1 MLACPHRKTRVDTL
15 GALHHTITRG
25 IERKPIFKDKIDYV
39 NFIDRWSKVLV
50 ATGTACF
57 AWALITNHFHFILKA
72 NQSNP
77 SEFMKHFLVTYTVRF
92 NRKHQGT
99 GHLFQGRYK
108 SLMVEEDAYLF
119 TLNRYIYLNPVRT
132 LEQ

>member
-1 MLACPHRKTRVDTL
+1 MLACPHRKARVDTL

-57 AWALITNHFHFILKA
+57 EWALITNHFHFTLKA

-99 GHLFQGRYK
+99 GHFFR
-108 SLMVEEDAYLF
+108 DA
-119 TLNRYIYLNPVRT
+119 ISD
-132 LEQ
+132 

>member
-1 MLACPHRKTRVDTL
+1 MLACPHRKNRVDTL
-15 GALHHTITRG
+15 GALYHTITRG
-25 IERKPIFKDKIDYV
+25 IERKPIFKDKIDFV

-92 NRKHQGT
+92 NRKTKEQVT
-99 GHLFQGRYK
+99 FFR
-108 SLMVEEDAYLF
+108 DA
-119 TLNRYIYLNPVRT
+119 ISH
-132 LEQ
+132 

>member
-1 MLACPHRKTRVDTL
+1 MEHCTTPLP
-15 GALHHTITRG
+15 GG

-39 NFIDRWSKVLV
+39 NFIDLWSKVLV

-57 AWALITNHFHFILKA
+57 AWALIANHFHFILKA

-108 SLMVEEDAYLF
+108 SLIVEEDAYLF
-119 TLNRYIYLNPVRT
+119 TVNRYIYLNPVRT

>member
-1 MLACPHRKTRVDTL
+1 MLACPHRKNRVDTL

-25 IERKPIFKDKIDYV
+25 IERKPIFKDKIDFV

-108 SLMVEEDAYLF
+108 SLIVEEGAYFF
-119 TLNRYIYLNPVRT
+119 TLNRYIYLNSVRA